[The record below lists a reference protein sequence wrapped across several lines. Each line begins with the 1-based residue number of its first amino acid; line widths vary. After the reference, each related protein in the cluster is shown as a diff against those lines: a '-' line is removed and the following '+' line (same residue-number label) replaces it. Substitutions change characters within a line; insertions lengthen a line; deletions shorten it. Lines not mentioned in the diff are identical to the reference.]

1 MQQLLATVE
10 QESQML
16 WTTHRLCTVPAVG
29 VVSLPVLKARV
40 ELTLG
45 MVEIRGLLARPIVV
59 VVAAGVWALLAVLV
73 VAG

>member
-10 QESQML
+10 RESQMR

-59 VVAAGVWALLAVLV
+59 VVAVGVSALLAVLV